1 MICHNH
7 WTIGGAKISKSK
19 GNYIPLSKLSAFVG
33 VEKICDVDSR
43 RVDPSVSFDGEY
55 AHA

>member
-7 WTIGGAKISKSK
+7 WTIGGAEISKSK
-19 GNYIPLSKLSAFVG
+19 GNYIPLSKLRAFVG
-33 VEKICDVDSR
+33 VKKICDVDSR
-43 RVDPSVSFDGEY
+43 RVDPSVSLDGEY